1 MSIESVGETPPEF
14 FVWLISVGRLL
25 CRPMKK
31 ILADRTAQIDAS
43 GIRKV
48 FALGASLED
57 PVNFSIGQ
65 PDFDVPDELKEEAI
79 RAIQAGQNSYSQTA
93 GDVVLNRRIAERVAN
108 EYGWNDPSVLVV
120 SGVSGGLL
128 LAFMALVNPGD
139 EVIIPDPYFVMYK
152 HLVNLLGGKCVFVDS
167 YPDFELP
174 VERIAEAITDKT
186 KMIILNSPCNPT
198 GKVYSTEQVKA
209 MAEVAAEK
217 DVLVMT
223 DEIYEKFCY
232 DGECP
237 SIAKYYEKSLVLH
250 GFSKSHAM
258 TGWRL
263 GYVAAHPCLGDV
275 IEEMTK
281 IQQYTFVCAPT
292 PFQQAALA
300 ALDHDVSDLVDGY
313 RRKRDLLYDGLS
325 DKFELVKPGGAFYAF
340 IKAPGDTGA
349 TEFVERAIANNV
361 LIIPGNVFSERD
373 THFRIS
379 YATTDEKI
387 RQGVE
392 ILRSLA

>member
-1 MSIESVGETPPEF
+1 M
-14 FVWLISVGRLL
+14 
-25 CRPMKK
+25 
-31 ILADRTAQIDAS
+31 
-43 GIRKV
+43 
-48 FALGASLED
+48 
-57 PVNFSIGQ
+57 
-65 PDFDVPDELKEEAI
+65 LK
-79 RAIQAGQNSYSQTA
+79 
-93 GDVVLNRRIAERVAN
+93 RRIAERVAG
-108 EYGWNDPSVLVV
+108 EYGWEDPSVLVV

-174 VERIAEAITDKT
+174 VEGVADAITDKT
-186 KMIILNSPCNPT
+186 KIIVLNSPSNPT
-198 GKVYSTEQVKA
+198 GKVHSAEQVRA
-209 MAEVAAEK
+209 MAEIAAEK

-223 DEIYEKFCY
+223 DEIYNKFSY

-237 SIAKYYEKSLVLH
+237 SIAKYYEKSLVLN
-250 GFSKSHAM
+250 GFSKSYGM

-263 GYVAAHPCLGDV
+263 GYVAAHPVLHDV

-300 ALDHDVSDLVDGY
+300 ALDYDVSDLVDAY
-313 RRKRDLLYDGLS
+313 RKKRDLLYDGLS
-325 DKFELVKPGGAFYAF
+325 GKFELVKPGGAFYAF
-340 IKAPGDTGA
+340 VKAPGQTGA
-349 TEFVERAIANNV
+349 TKFVEQAIANNV
-361 LIIPGNVFSERD
+361 LIIPGNVFSEKD

-387 RQGVE
+387 LRGVE
-392 ILRSLA
+392 ILRGLA